1 MSEFSRSMTMGNV
14 NERHQQPGNIIVTGD
29 GRIVSQ
35 YDAPSFSSNHYDE
48 ASSSG
53 NSHYMGAKQLG
64 EKRILSN
71 KEWKFN
77 FQNSVFIF
85 NK

>member
-1 MSEFSRSMTMGNV
+1 MLDNYKIKITNKKVETIITTLNDTVFYISEDTLYKYNY
-14 NERHQQPGNIIVTGD
+14 NE
-29 GRIVSQ
+29 
-35 YDAPSFSSNHYDE
+35 
-48 ASSSG
+48 
-53 NSHYMGAKQLG
+53 G

-77 FQNSVFIF
+77 FQNSVFIY